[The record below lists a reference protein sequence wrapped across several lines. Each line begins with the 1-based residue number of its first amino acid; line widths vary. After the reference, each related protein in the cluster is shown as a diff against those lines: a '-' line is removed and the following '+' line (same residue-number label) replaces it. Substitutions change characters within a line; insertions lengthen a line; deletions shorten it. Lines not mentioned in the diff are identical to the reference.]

1 MDQAAKEWKIDL
13 ELASFL
19 ENEFEFARNFVIEY
33 PKTAPRSSSERVT
46 EAVDSEEN
54 VVSDVQSGNAVSK
67 IQKDKTTEMTVAS
80 VSKIKW
86 RKRKA
91 AHLPTSEMVTDFIR
105 ALKKHNRKLF
115 EAIRKYV
122 QEKYGVNLKLLR
134 YHLGKF
140 LKKRAK
146 NGVLK
151 KID

>member
-80 VSKIKW
+80 MS
-86 RKRKA
+86 KRKA

-115 EAIRKYV
+115 EAIRKYM

>member
-80 VSKIKW
+80 MS
-86 RKRKA
+86 KRKV

-115 EAIRKYV
+115 EAIRKYM